1 MFRSIYVIV
10 MDSVGVGALPDA
22 YKFSDDGADTFGHV
36 TEGEDVSRIDM
47 LLKLGMSNFLSKN
60 MQLQTDYPLIG
71 VWGKMREVSA
81 GKDTVTGH
89 WELMGLVTEK
99 PMPVYPNGF
108 PKSIIERFERE
119 TGHGVIGNKV
129 ASGTEIIAEL
139 GEEHCRTGKL
149 IVYTSA
155 DSVFQIAAHKDV
167 VPLEELYRC
176 CRIAREIMTGENACG
191 RIIAR
196 PFEGQ
201 APNFTRTA
209 DRKDFSLKPPQKTL
223 LDILNDNG
231 IATTAVGKIDDIF
244 GSRGISDAIRS
255 HGNKECI
262 DATLSLIKQKREGF
276 VFVNLV
282 DFDMLYGHRNDKK
295 GYFEALAYFN
305 AKLKE
310 IISCA
315 DNEDC
320 IIITAD
326 HGCDPTDAS
335 TDHSREY
342 VPVLVYANG
351 IEPASVGTRETFC
364 DLAATLADLFDIDC
378 KIKGNSFA
386 DSIKIKNTGIKC
398 L

>member
-1 MFRSIYVIV
+1 MSI
-10 MDSVGVGALPDA
+10 
-22 YKFSDDGADTFGHV
+22 
-36 TEGEDVSRIDM
+36 
-47 LLKLGMSNFLSKN
+47 
-60 MQLQTDYPLIG
+60 
-71 VWGKMREVSA
+71 
-81 GKDTVTGH
+81 
-89 WELMGLVTEK
+89 
-99 PMPVYPNGF
+99 
-108 PKSIIERFERE
+108 
-119 TGHGVIGNKV
+119 
-129 ASGTEIIAEL
+129 
-139 GEEHCRTGKL
+139 
-149 IVYTSA
+149 
-155 DSVFQIAAHKDV
+155 
-167 VPLEELYRC
+167 
-176 CRIAREIMTGENACG
+176 
-191 RIIAR
+191 
-196 PFEGQ
+196 
-201 APNFTRTA
+201 
-209 DRKDFSLKPPQKTL
+209 
-223 LDILNDNG
+223 
-231 IATTAVGKIDDIF
+231 
-244 GSRGISDAIRS
+244 
-255 HGNKECI
+255 
-262 DATLSLIKQKREGF
+262 IKQKREGF
-276 VFVNLV
+276 IFVNLV

-364 DLAATLADLFDIDC
+364 DLAATLADLFGIDC